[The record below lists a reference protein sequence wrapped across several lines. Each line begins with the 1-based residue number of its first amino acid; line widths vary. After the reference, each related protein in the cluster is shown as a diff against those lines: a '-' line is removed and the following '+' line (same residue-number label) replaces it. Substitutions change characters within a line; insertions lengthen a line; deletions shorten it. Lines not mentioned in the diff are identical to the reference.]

1 MPLDN
6 QSVFYHLQKG
16 ILMIINWV
24 AEKAQQFISAQ
35 DPELDEL
42 SINFDFALSAE
53 IIGLLYAQNNDFMN
67 AEGTLPKDGK
77 DRIAPETAI
86 ESNAGAV
93 AEAALQDEVNDVIL
107 LQFVLDEH
115 ELALT

>member
-1 MPLDN
+1 MLLDN
-6 QSVFYHLQKG
+6 RSVFYQLQKG

-35 DPELDEL
+35 DAELDEL

-53 IIGLLYAQNNDFMN
+53 IIGLLYAQNNGFMN
-67 AEGTLPKDGK
+67 AEDAPPKDGK
-77 DRIAPETAI
+77 DGIAPQTAI

-93 AEAALQDEVNDVIL
+93 AEAALQDEVNDVTL
-107 LQFVLDEH
+107 PQFVLDEH
-115 ELALT
+115 ELALA